1 MKENVSFVLLIIFGV
16 SPSDATNLI
25 KQEGLTLVA
34 PKMKKVEIANRVDP
48 DEVAQHEPPH
58 LDLHCLPSSL

>member
-1 MKENVSFVLLIIFGV
+1 MKENVSFVLLIILGV

-25 KQEGLTLVA
+25 TQEGLTLVA

-48 DEVAQHEPPH
+48 DEVAQNESPH
-58 LDLHCLPSSL
+58 LDLHCLLFTL